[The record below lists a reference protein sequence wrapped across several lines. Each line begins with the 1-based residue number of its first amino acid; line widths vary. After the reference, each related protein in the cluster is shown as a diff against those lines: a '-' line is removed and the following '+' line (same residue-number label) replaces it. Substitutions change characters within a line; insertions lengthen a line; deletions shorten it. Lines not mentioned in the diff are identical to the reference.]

1 MMIAVRCDRCGGA
14 VAAQPGHEVP
24 ACLFCGAA
32 VEHLMRVPQ
41 GEEHPEPEGWLP
53 FVVSDVKADAAFRT
67 FASSS
72 IWYPS
77 DLRRARV
84 TLRPVLVPAWSWG
97 GALELYWAGLESAF
111 TRSGKR
117 PVAGTLRER
126 HEQVLVPASSAL
138 RQAELTALGTFD
150 EGAPERE
157 WPDDL
162 PYELCDATESATM
175 SLAQGLM
182 ERISAGRVRKQRGLV
197 TLNTSVITNDL
208 RGRLL
213 LVPVYIGV
221 FRYGDRDLRLLV
233 NGHTAV
239 VVGKAPISA
248 WKVALAVLAVAT
260 IAGLAALA
268 FGCAGAAGAWV
279 GR

>member
-1 MMIAVRCDRCGGA
+1 M
-14 VAAQPGHEVP
+14 PS
-24 ACLFCGAA
+24 CLFCGAA
-32 VEHLMRVPQ
+32 VEHLVPVPPC
-41 GEEHPEPEGWLP
+41 EEHPEPEGWLP
-53 FVVSDVKADAAFRT
+53 FSVDASAADAAFRA

-77 DLRRARV
+77 DLRKARV
-84 TLRPVLVPAWSWG
+84 TLRRVLVPAWSWRG
-97 GALELYWAGLESAF
+97 ELELYWAGLESAF

-138 RQAELTALGTFD
+138 RQAELTALGVFD
-150 EGAPERE
+150 EGAPQRE

-162 PYELCDATESATM
+162 PYELCEASESATQ
-175 SLAQGLM
+175 SVAQSLM
-182 ERISAGRVRKQRGLV
+182 ERLSAHRVRKKHGLV

-221 FRYGDRDLRLLV
+221 FQYGDRDLRLLV
-233 NGHTAV
+233 NGHTGG

-248 WKVALAVLAVAT
+248 WKVAFAVLAVAALL
-260 IAGLAALA
+260 AGAALA
-268 FGCAGAAGAWV
+268 LGCAGVGGALV
-279 GR
+279 AR